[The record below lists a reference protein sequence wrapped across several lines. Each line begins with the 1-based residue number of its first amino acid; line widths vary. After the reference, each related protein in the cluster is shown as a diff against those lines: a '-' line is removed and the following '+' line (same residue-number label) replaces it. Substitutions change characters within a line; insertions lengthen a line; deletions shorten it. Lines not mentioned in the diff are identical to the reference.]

1 MYQMYMISD
10 DACECVYEDDGRW
23 FLMMYVNILSV
34 LVRYVVACIMHSD
47 VKLYDDWWM
56 YQMMMY
62 ANVCWGL
69 QREVCWSILMNG
81 VEMALEW

>member
-1 MYQMYMISD
+1 
-10 DACECVYEDDGRW
+10 
-23 FLMMYVNILSV
+23 
-34 LVRYVVACIMHSD
+34 
-47 VKLYDDWWM
+47 M